1 MAVKLG
7 KQLTAYD
14 EHYMG
19 VPIDKR
25 SVVDTEQ
32 DISDILYA
40 YVGMPVSTKDGGFYE
55 VTAVDENSFPISW
68 SQLATSN
75 ALSESLRNGLDNLRS
90 DVANDIATNIAS
102 NKDEI
107 ISLYTSTLQE
117 ELQASR
123 DQFNSIAAEVAQEV
137 QQHLEETI
145 ALAQG
150 EINDAKLDI
159 ENAKN
164 QLDAAN
170 EIINQLTE
178 SSGSVN
184 FDIDEL
190 AGRLETTAAWA
201 DVTGRTYSTCQ
212 SLIDAQNAVMQ
223 NRVDYID
230 TQYGKVNTAIQ
241 TLCGET
247 ATLREAVSSIDTTG
261 NVKTEVE
268 QYLNG
273 EEGRAYLSASVTDLT
288 TNTVTQALQD
298 YNVVLGKVVDQLY
311 KYDGETGE
319 LNDISTIKELSESGS
334 PVVSTMVST
343 LDKDGDLSFS
353 DIKQTTSALTL
364 LVEQVKSGNT
374 LAAGIAILMNN
385 SDSTVEISAD
395 KIALLGETVAEKFN
409 ALDVTVNNG
418 ATHFS
423 QVGSGYTANGNI
435 KWNADGSGQIGT
447 SGSVISWDT
456 GGTIS
461 MRVQL
466 SQEDKNEIASS
477 IGGVTAES
485 LKDTGIDIANKVIA
499 LTSDNFKVEN
509 NRGETTLCLDSD
521 GTLIS
526 NGGIFDDVVI
536 NGSIISTP
544 TYINLSSI
552 GKVGTGDDIIQRYV
566 LEETGEA
573 YHCHCDEGEVTA
585 TTSGYTEE
593 IMIKQMTFL
602 NSFMKE
608 GQNRQEIYSNSAFC
622 FVHKTSACNN
632 SPIISVLDFDI
643 LSCTQNIHINTSFC
657 DKRILMLPYLFTK
670 INGDVSIFT
679 DGNNFSD
686 LQLKNYDIY
695 GYRSKTTKGSSHSQL
710 ITYSDLLS
718 LVDKPYTIVNDSTD
732 EYYYLNAGKFF
743 YFADSDISLSCN
755 ENGYGRDYGIDKDS
769 IFGNDKNLPQNS
781 TDRVEYQYK
790 QIYDDLD
797 GAGTELN
804 NGDGLIP
811 ILPQQSVTIT
821 LINHPLYGFIWK
833 ISYSKHYYLSLY
845 NYYDDTVVTQD
856 RLINYNILHKFI
868 KQNKWNI
875 PNDLMI
881 NPDQY
886 SGYCS
891 GVSVEESDIYVPFM
905 VQINSAH
912 TMEDFIGQFDIASNK
927 PIRQAYGDAFA
938 IDKYSNAT
946 AFSPLPLHKSAT
958 RIKITYNPILT
969 LNFDPRLGPDE
980 ESESSLSNYY
990 ITDAIREFGVDVLA
1004 EVIDENGSTLNKYN
1018 KSIYSTNENIVLNVA
1033 QSKYKPRW
1041 LNLAIKLTDNETGYT
1056 VKVDRLKT
1064 YLERKNWVSYD
1075 NIEGIPLN
1083 DFSEELISLIEL
1095 TVDF

>member
-68 SQLATSN
+68 SQLASSN

-90 DVANDIATNIAS
+90 DVANEIATNIAS

-123 DQFNSIAAEVAQEV
+123 DQFNSIAEEVAQEV

-159 ENAKN
+159 ERAKN

-201 DVTGRTYSTCQ
+201 DVTGRTYTTCQ
-212 SLIDAQNAVMQ
+212 SLVDAQNAIMQ
-223 NRVDYID
+223 DRVDYID

-247 ATLREAVSSIDTTG
+247 ATLREVVSSIDTTG

-288 TNTVTQALQD
+288 TSSVTQALQD

-319 LNDISTIKELSESGS
+319 LNDISTIKQLSESGS

-343 LDKDGDLSFS
+343 LDTNGDLSFS

-485 LKDTGIDIANKVIA
+485 LKDTGIDIANRVIA

-552 GKVGTGDDIIQRYV
+552 GKVGIGDNITQRYV
-566 LEETGEA
+566 LEQTGEA
-573 YHCHCDEGEVTA
+573 YHYHCDDGEVTA

-602 NSFMKE
+602 NSLVDGNLINKK
-608 GQNRQEIYSNSAFC
+608 EIYSNSAFC
-622 FVHKTSACNN
+622 FVHKTSACDN
-632 SPIISVLDFDI
+632 SPSISVLDFDI

-670 INGDVSIFT
+670 INGGVSAFT

-686 LQLKNYDIY
+686 SQLNDYDIY
-695 GYRSKTTKGSSHSQL
+695 GYRSMTTKGSSHSQL

-743 YFADSDISLSCN
+743 YFADSDISLDCVGM
-755 ENGYGRDYGIDKDS
+755 GYGRDYDTEDENFTGY
-769 IFGNDKNLPQNS
+769 
-781 TDRVEYQYK
+781 T
-790 QIYDDLD
+790 QIYDDTNGIGLD
-797 GAGTELN
+797 LN

-821 LINHPLYGFIWK
+821 LINHPLYGFVWK
-833 ISYSKHYYLSLY
+833 ISYSKYYYLSLY
-845 NYYDDTVVTQD
+845 NYYEDENGDYAETQD

-875 PNDLMI
+875 PNDLMV
-881 NPDQY
+881 NPNVY
-886 SGYCS
+886 SGYS
-891 GVSVEESDIYVPFM
+891 NGVEFVNTSDYIQLM

-927 PIRQAYGDAFA
+927 PIREAYGDAFA
-938 IDKYSNAT
+938 IDKYSSAT

-958 RIKITYNPILT
+958 RVKITYNPVLS
-969 LNFDPRLGPDE
+969 LNFDPSGGPVED
-980 ESESSLSNYY
+980 SEPSLSDYY
-990 ITDAIREFGVDVLA
+990 IGSEVKEFGVDVLA

-1041 LNLAIKLTDNETGYT
+1041 LNLAIKLIDIETGHT
-1056 VKVDRLKT
+1056 IPNNKFIT
-1064 YLERKNWVSYD
+1064 YLQHKNWVSLD
-1075 NIEGIPLN
+1075 NNGNTSLN
-1083 DFSEELISLIEL
+1083 NFGEELISLIEL

>member
-90 DVANDIATNIAS
+90 DVTNDIATNIAS

-212 SLIDAQNAVMQ
+212 SLVDAQNAIMQ

-247 ATLREAVSSIDTTG
+247 ATLRQAVSSIDTTG

-288 TNTVTQALQD
+288 TNSVTQALQD
-298 YNVVLGKVVDQLY
+298 YDVVLGKVVDQLY
-311 KYDGETGE
+311 KYNGETGE
-319 LNDISTIKELSESGS
+319 LNDISTIKEFTENGS

-343 LDKDGDLSFS
+343 LNEEGVSFS

-385 SDSTVEISAD
+385 SDSEVEISAD

-552 GKVGTGDDIIQRYV
+552 GKVNSGHNMTQRYL
-566 LEETGEA
+566 LEQTGEA
-573 YHCHCDEGEVTA
+573 YHCHCDKGNVTA

-593 IMIKQMTFL
+593 IMIKQMEFL
-602 NSFMKE
+602 NSLVDENSANKKV
-608 GQNRQEIYSNSAFC
+608 IYSNSAFC
-622 FVHKTSACNN
+622 FVHKSSACDN
-632 SPIISVLDFDI
+632 SPSISVLDFDI

-657 DKRILMLPYLFTK
+657 DKKILMLPYLFTR
-670 INGDVSIFT
+670 ISGDVSVFT
-679 DGNNFSD
+679 DDYNFSD
-686 LQLKNYDIY
+686 NQLNNYDIY
-695 GYRSKTTKGSSHSQL
+695 GYRSMTTKGSSHSQL

-743 YFADSDISLSCN
+743 YFADSDITIECIN
-755 ENGYGRDYGIDKDS
+755 KGYGRDYDTRDENFTSGY
-769 IFGNDKNLPQNS
+769 
-781 TDRVEYQYK
+781 T

-797 GAGTELN
+797 GEGTELN

-821 LINHPLYGFIWK
+821 LINHPLYGFVWK

-845 NYYDDTVVTQD
+845 NRYEYKNGNYIVTQD

-875 PNDLMI
+875 PNDLMV
-881 NPDQY
+881 NPNQY
-886 SGYCS
+886 SGYS
-891 GVSVEESDIYVPFM
+891 NGVKFVNTSDYIQLM

-912 TMEDFIGQFDIASNK
+912 TMADFIGQFEIDDNK

-938 IDKYSNAT
+938 IGKYSEET

-958 RIKITYNPILT
+958 RVKITYNPVLS
-969 LNFDPRLGPDE
+969 LNFKPSGGPVED
-980 ESESSLSNYY
+980 SEPSLSDYY
-990 ITDAIREFGVDVLA
+990 IGDEVKEFGVDVLA
-1004 EVIDENGSTLNKYN
+1004 EVIDENGSILNKYN
-1018 KSIYSTNENIVLNVA
+1018 KSIYLTNENIVLNVA

-1041 LNLAIKLTDNETGYT
+1041 LNLAIKLIDIETGHT
-1056 VKVDRLKT
+1056 IPNNKFIT
-1064 YLERKNWVSYD
+1064 YLQHKNWVNY
-1075 NIEGIPLN
+1075 NNNGNTTLN
-1083 DFSEELISLIEL
+1083 NFGEELISLIEL